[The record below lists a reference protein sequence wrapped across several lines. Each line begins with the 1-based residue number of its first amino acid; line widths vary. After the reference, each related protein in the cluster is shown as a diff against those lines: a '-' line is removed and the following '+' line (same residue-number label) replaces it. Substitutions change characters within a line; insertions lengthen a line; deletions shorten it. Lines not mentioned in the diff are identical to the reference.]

1 MTGRTVDLSE
11 YTPRGSARNNEYIT
25 NQMTFI
31 GYNTANPLLSGVE
44 TRQGLSNIVDKDRY
58 CKFNDISRGKASN
71 IPVIR
76 HQFSIMTQVQNLS
89 LMKF

>member
-1 MTGRTVDLSE
+1 MYKRQE

-44 TRQGLSNIVDKDRY
+44 TRQGLSNIVDKAVSYTHLYDAY
-58 CKFNDISRGKASN
+58 CGKIGA
-71 IPVIR
+71 
-76 HQFSIMTQVQNLS
+76 
-89 LMKF
+89 